1 MHLVSFASCTAA
13 VEEDSA
19 DDSGISDD
27 DSDTSSSDKPKRTE
41 IVPQWDLLNG
51 QKAIWLRSPK
61 DVELEEYKSF
71 YAALSQVQPPP
82 PRFCYTAQSSLDA
95 PVSSTCSPSTRRA
108 QTAGINIACDN
119 GNLPAPPPW
128 LVQCPRATDV

>member
-1 MHLVSFASCTAA
+1 M
-13 VEEDSA
+13 EDSA

-27 DSDTSSSDKPKRTE
+27 DADAPSTDKPKRTE
-41 IVPQWDLLNG
+41 IVPEWDLLNG

-82 PRFCYTAQSSLDA
+82 
-95 PVSSTCSPSTRRA
+95 RRPLA
-108 QTAGINIACDN
+108 AVPCLKCRHELCMFNS
-119 GNLPAPPPW
+119 PPPGHT
-128 LVQCPRATDV
+128 QQA